1 MLIFWKERLVF
12 LATPKTGT
20 TAIEAA
26 LESLANVAVQR
37 PPALKH
43 TTFRRYQR
51 YLAPYLRSAAKED
64 FTVVAMMRE
73 PISWLGSWYRFRQ
86 RETIA
91 RPERSTAGVSFD
103 AFVDAYI
110 GQSRPDYASMG
121 SQSEFLSA
129 GAEGAGA
136 EGTGA
141 EGTAR
146 GAAADGG
153 PKVFRYEDID
163 AFVRY
168 LEDRLD
174 CEIILPRLNV
184 SPEAEM
190 ALSAAT
196 EARLRDARAA
206 DFALYDSLA

>member
-43 TTFRRYQR
+43 TTFRRYRR
-51 YLAPYLRSAAKED
+51 YLAPYLRSAAKEE
-64 FTVVAMMRE
+64 FTVVALMRE
-73 PISWLGSWYRFRQ
+73 PVSWLGSWYRFRQ
-86 RETIA
+86 RA
-91 RPERSTAGVSFD
+91 DMAHPERSTQGVSFD

-110 GQSRPDYASMG
+110 GEARPEFASMG
-121 SQSEFLSA
+121 SQSAFLASGDDA
-129 GAEGAGA
+129 P
-136 EGTGA
+136 
-141 EGTAR
+141 
-146 GAAADGG
+146 G
-153 PKVFRYEDID
+153 PQLFRYENIG

-174 CEIILPRLNV
+174 CEITLPRLNV